1 MLYFYCFCFLFYL
14 FGYGKNVFICFDCL
28 WIGSRCYM
36 GKFGWWRRCV
46 KGGDVEGKDLY
57 LLVVNSLLG
66 KMVCNIV
73 LK

>member
-1 MLYFYCFCFLFYL
+1 MVKMYL
-14 FGYGKNVFICFDCL
+14 NVLIVYELVVDVIWESL
-28 WIGSRCYM
+28 EDEEGVI
-36 GKFGWWRRCV
+36 
-46 KGGDVEGKDLY
+46 GGDVEGKDVY

>member
-1 MLYFYCFCFLFYL
+1 
-14 FGYGKNVFICFDCL
+14 
-28 WIGSRCYM
+28 M